1 MRRAGKIAG
10 AGLTLMVAAAALL
23 LLAGAPQRAH
33 AASAASLSLSC
44 APIEIQAS
52 ATATYTCL
60 VSFDTVSPFSFGKP
74 VDGVA
79 VEVSTVLGSI
89 AGTGGA
95 KSTSTSCGTNGVTDS
110 CPFGLIVTLDSGL
123 VAGVNTVTAKMGAV
137 TVTVQVVIQ
146 PAASSASSTPVA
158 GITVDCGADV
168 PAVEGN
174 FVMCSVIFDGGGGGG
189 STVDGLELV
198 ATTVLGTW
206 DASGKTTLAFQCGT
220 VGVANSCGSLL
231 TLKLNAGT
239 VVGTTTVFVSGGGAV
254 GTDIIEFKTATSTNA
269 ASKIVSSTLV
279 NKAIGDR
286 SPGFEPLVDSTSWS
300 VLVQDAAG
308 VNVGDV
314 LVAFST
320 DFGRLDLATAASPCD
335 ATSPL
340 GQTLIL
346 STGSTTGEATILLC
360 GGIGDGAYGGT
371 TATVT
376 AKVFGKAGMTTSTEV
391 TISKKPEPADITA
404 TVSGALVTVA
414 VGNDGIPAP
423 DGTNVKFSV
432 IPASDGQVIN
442 GCALLL
448 DGAASTSVAV
458 ASGKAVTVLVTVSD
472 SIEKCGTAINL
483 YGSQQV
489 TVSAPGVVAPA
500 PVSAGPTAFTAP
512 PPGGISQ
519 GIAGTADVQAL
530 IDAQTFAV
538 LAVWQL
544 DVPTQQFRV
553 YIPGA
558 PAFANTLSSLKAS
571 DVVVLVSK

>member
-23 LLAGAPQRAH
+23 LLAGAPERTHAT
-33 AASAASLSLSC
+33 AASFWLACS
-44 APIEIQAS
+44 PNEIQAS
-52 ATATYTCL
+52 ASASYTCL
-60 VSFDTVSPFSFGKP
+60 ISFDTTS
-74 VDGVA
+74 GVT
-79 VEVSTVLGSI
+79 VEVTTVLGSI
-89 AGTGGA
+89 ADSGGA
-95 KSTSTSCGTNGVTDS
+95 KAMTTTCGTNGVANS
-110 CPFGLIVTLDSGL
+110 CPFGLIVTLDTGL
-123 VAGVNTVTAKMGAV
+123 VAGINTVSAKVGPT
-137 TVTVQVVIQ
+137 TVTVQVVIE
-146 PAASSASSTPVA
+146 PVASSASSTPVE

-168 PAVEGN
+168 TATEATAVTCLVTFN
-174 FVMCSVIFDGGGGGG
+174 NG
-189 STVDGLELV
+189 SIVDGLELT

-206 DASGKTTLAFQCGT
+206 DASGKTTLAFQCGI
-220 VGVANSCGSLL
+220 VGVANSCTSLL
-231 TLKLNAGT
+231 TLKLKTGT
-239 VVGTTTVFVSGGGAV
+239 VVGTNTVFVSGGTAV

-269 ASKIVSSTLV
+269 ASKIVSSMLV

-314 LVAFST
+314 LVEFST

-335 ATSPL
+335 ATLPL
-340 GQTLIL
+340 GQTLIVW
-346 STGSTTGEATILLC
+346 TGSTTGEATIQLC

-376 AKVFGKAGMTTSTEV
+376 ARVFGKTGMTTSTEV
-391 TISKKPEPADITA
+391 TISKKPESADITA

-472 SIEKCGTAINL
+472 SLEKCGTAINL

-489 TVSAPGVVAPA
+489 TVTAPGVAAPA
-500 PVSAGPTAFTAP
+500 PASTVPPGPTAFTAP

-519 GIAGTADVQAL
+519 GIAGTTDVQEL
-530 IDAQTFAV
+530 IDVQTFAV

-558 PAFANTLSSLKAS
+558 PEFANTLSSLKAS